1 MGKVCVA
8 PGCKSGYKP
17 KAMRGKRDGFICSPR
32 DESLRQLWTK
42 AVLRKKI
49 DTFKTFC
56 VV

>member
-17 KAMRGKRDGFICSPR
+17 KAMRGISDGFICSPR
-32 DESLRQLWTK
+32 MSPYANSGQRLS
-42 AVLRKKI
+42 AKKL